1 MTRLQHLFVFAALL
15 AAAGCA
21 AIPKGS
27 EPALSGPA
35 SPQSSEGGHP
45 MAQVV
50 LMAGTNYAMSPQA
63 EAQPMD
69 MGTNMNMNMDMPG
82 HGTRP
87 MKMPAHGGQEAAPSA
102 SPTPQERHE
111 GGALKP

>member
-1 MTRLQHLFVFAALL
+1 
-15 AAAGCA
+15 
-21 AIPKGS
+21 
-27 EPALSGPA
+27 
-35 SPQSSEGGHP
+35 